1 MHTDTSAPHRG
12 AQLYEGKAKR
22 VFAAS
27 DPDLVIFEYKDDATA
42 FNGEKHEVFSGKG
55 ELNNRLSAVLLA
67 EVASRGIATHF
78 VRRLSEREQLCR
90 RVRIVPLEVVVRN
103 RVAGS
108 MARRLGIEEGTPLAH
123 TVVEWCY
130 KDDSLGDPL
139 IGPHHAAAIGAATWA
154 EISWMERTALTVGR
168 ILARLFDSVGIELV
182 DFKLE
187 FGRLEAASTSV
198 DGALGPGR
206 LILADEISPDTCRLW
221 DTHTGERLDKDRFRR
236 DLGPLLDGY
245 RAILRRLDSI
255 HCTDERSYGSPL
267 VVGDSRRDG

>member
-1 MHTDTSAPHRG
+1 MHTDTPAPHRG

-55 ELNNRLSAVLLA
+55 ELNNRLSAALLT
-67 EVASRGIATHF
+67 EVAAAGIATHF
-78 VRRLSEREQLCR
+78 VRLLSEREQLCR

-108 MARRLGIEEGTPLAH
+108 MARRLGIEEGKSLAH

-130 KDDSLGDPL
+130 KDDELGDPL
-139 IGPHHAAAIGAATWA
+139 IGPHHAAAIGAATWT
-154 EISWMERTALTVGR
+154 EIAWMERTAVAVER
-168 ILARLFDSVGIELV
+168 ILRRLFDRAGIELV

-187 FGRLEAASTSV
+187 FGRLDAAATPV

-206 LILADEISPDTCRLW
+206 LLLADEISPDTCRLW
-221 DTHTGERLDKDRFRR
+221 DKDTGERLDKDRFRR
-236 DLGPLLDGY
+236 DLAPLLEGY
-245 RAILRRLDSI
+245 RTILRRLDSVRGSGA
-255 HCTDERSYGSPL
+255 RSDASP
-267 VVGDSRRDG
+267 VAAGDSRREG